1 MDKRLLRTVIADQ
14 MELKWND
21 TFLRREI
28 PDFLIN
34 GNEIVVISGIRR
46 CGKSTLLHQIRNSR
60 DEKAFFMNFDD
71 DRLIQFKVEDFQM
84 LLELFIELFSPQ
96 KTLYFDEIQNI
107 EGWEIFVRR
116 VHDYGYKV
124 FVTGSNATMLSREL
138 GTRLSGRFVLHEL
151 FPFSFKEYLTF
162 KGFEIQDASMFST
175 EVRAQ
180 LQMHFNDFFIFGGF
194 PVYIRNH
201 NPEYLKMLYDSIL
214 FRDVLVRNNLTN
226 EKEMQELVYFLVSNI
241 AKQSSYNALSKII
254 GISNP
259 TTIKNYTSF
268 LQNAYMLFVTN
279 KYDVSLKKQIQNPKK
294 FYFIDNALVKTLG
307 FYFSDDTGR
316 LLENLVFIELLRRKQ
331 EVFYHSNQKECDFVI
346 RSGNSIKLAIQVTH
360 SMSDI
365 NTRQRE
371 INGLLEAMEQYNLV
385 SGLII
390 TTDEE
395 ENITMN
401 EKQISVLPAWKW
413 LLND

>member
-21 TFLRREI
+21 SFLRREI
-28 PDFLIN
+28 PDYMIN

-46 CGKSTLLHQIRNSR
+46 CGKSTLLHQIRDSS
-60 DEKAFFMNFDD
+60 DENAFYMNFDD

-84 LLELFIELFSPQ
+84 LLELFIELFTPQ
-96 KTLYFDEIQNI
+96 KTLYFDEIQNV
-107 EGWEIFVRR
+107 EGWETFVRR
-116 VHDYGYKV
+116 VHDYGYKI

-151 FPFSFKEYLTF
+151 FPFSFKEYLAF
-162 KGFEIQDASMFST
+162 KGVELQETNTLST
-175 EVRAQ
+175 EIRAQ
-180 LQMHFNDFFIFGGF
+180 LQKHFSDFFIFGGF
-194 PVYIRNH
+194 PVYIRHH

-241 AKQSSYNALSKII
+241 AKPSSYNALSKVI

-268 LQNAYMLFVTN
+268 LQNAYMLFATN

-316 LLENLVFIELLRRKQ
+316 LLENLVFIELLRRKHD
-331 EVFYHSNQKECDFVI
+331 VFYHSNQKECDFVI

-360 SMSDI
+360 SISEKS
-365 NTRQRE
+365 TRQRE
-371 INGLLEAMEQYNLV
+371 INGLMEAMEQYNLA
-385 SGLII
+385 SGMII

-395 ENITMN
+395 ESITID
-401 EKQISVLPAWKW
+401 ERQISVIPAWKW
-413 LLND
+413 LLNQ